1 MEKIVSVK
9 SMIKMAIT
17 RSNTLRLSIIKG
29 AWINILDKLG
39 LKSEPIKLKDGMLY
53 VIVENSI
60 FLHAM
65 NMHKNEYIRKIN
77 VLLKGEYVIDINYRV
92 GKISITEKFKRGE
105 NLNFFEQEEEKEI
118 EYKTKDMSIE
128 ENIISNTNKSANYAM
143 IKGLNLSMIG
153 ELEKAL
159 EEYQNSYKLEP
170 NNLVL
175 LKEMGYIYC
184 EFGDYENGKKY
195 YLKAL
200 KLNPKDNEIIR
211 NLATLYYR
219 DHEFSKVY
227 KVIENSYNPNT
238 NYYLKLKGLI
248 EYKNGNFERAKQL
261 FSQIKI
267 YYYDG
272 ETYIIYLNTLKK
284 LNSKKE
290 YQEKLRIG
298 KELFKNNKNYILYYS
313 DENLKNN
320 EKLEE
325 VEQILINYI
334 SNFGNNNEVLDR
346 LKRIYILQ
354 GRYEKVKNC
363 ELLKINKNVR

>member
-128 ENIISNTNKSANYAM
+128 ESIKYLSA
-143 IKGLNLSMIG
+143 LS
-153 ELEKAL
+153 KKR
-159 EEYQNSYKLEP
+159 EEY
-170 NNLVL
+170 L
-175 LKEMGYIYC
+175 LKKGYRRC
-184 EFGDYENGKKY
+184 QLCNK
-195 YLKAL
+195 
-200 KLNPKDNEIIR
+200 IIANNQR
-211 NLATLYYR
+211 LC
-219 DHEFSKVY
+219 SKC
-227 KVIENSYNPNT
+227 
-238 NYYLKLKGLI
+238 
-248 EYKNGNFERAKQL
+248 R
-261 FSQIKI
+261 
-267 YYYDG
+267 G
-272 ETYIIYLNTLKK
+272 E
-284 LNSKKE
+284 E
-290 YQEKLRIG
+290 
-298 KELFKNNKNYILYYS
+298 
-313 DENLKNN
+313 ENLT
-320 EKLEE
+320 L
-325 VEQILINYI
+325 
-334 SNFGNNNEVLDR
+334 
-346 LKRIYILQ
+346 
-354 GRYEKVKNC
+354 
-363 ELLKINKNVR
+363 NKY